1 MLTEVDMLTECMMV
15 SLLQM
20 TTTVSE
26 VTPQWSSHYRGLFP
40 QRSSAIL
47 QYYDT
52 FHFRYHG
59 FPAVLPLFPLPC
71 SSLARDEELHQP
83 DQFTATVL
91 LTMQVMTM
99 LWLFHHAS
107 WQTAAIQV
115 DRLCNCCH
123 KWKMLLAWWDIP
135 AEHRAAV
142 CCSCICAVLPA
153 STSPSHQQVHSHNNS
168 YSSLSFCTTWC
179 TIHNH
184 IIILYKWLAITEVRS
199 KSFRQVTECCHY
211 NGRAMCRQSY
221 FCLLY
226 VVVQCNGLHIFIV
239 ECGISRFPRAM
250 CVFDVWASSSSPRLP
265 LCQISFL
272 SHRPLL
278 N

>member
-99 LWLFHHAS
+99 AHYTVS
-107 WQTAAIQV
+107 
-115 DRLCNCCH
+115 
-123 KWKMLLAWWDIP
+123 
-135 AEHRAAV
+135 
-142 CCSCICAVLPA
+142 SCILTDSCNPSRQAVQLL
-153 STSPSHQQVHSHNNS
+153 SQVRDVTCLMR
-168 YSSLSFCTTWC
+168 YSS
-179 TIHNH
+179 
-184 IIILYKWLAITEVRS
+184 
-199 KSFRQVTECCHY
+199 
-211 NGRAMCRQSY
+211 
-221 FCLLY
+221 
-226 VVVQCNGLHIFIV
+226 
-239 ECGISRFPRAM
+239 
-250 CVFDVWASSSSPRLP
+250 
-265 LCQISFL
+265 
-272 SHRPLL
+272 
-278 N
+278 